1 MVTVFNRPSIRDRFT
16 MNRTS
21 NPLGEQLQALS
32 EDELRQ
38 KVLMPIL
45 RRNPN
50 IKQVTD
56 VHGVNERGL
65 DIIFASEDG
74 VRTNWYGLQLKRG
87 NISGGGSGKRTV
99 KTIIDQL
106 ELARPFKHPV
116 STPPAGEYQMDRF
129 LVATSGRISG
139 TAREEITRR
148 LEPLPVEFWDLSEIV
163 RLAKLH
169 FPEVL
174 QTGDAEL
181 ADYLKAVMLEAET
194 LDSLDQV
201 AGVARHTLS
210 QVFVEPFLRRRIDPT
225 LVDIERRP
233 GGLRT
238 LSALELRD
246 TDASAVI
253 IGEQDAGK
261 TAILRMIGLAQ
272 ATGILEATDAS
283 EPLCIPV
290 FLRAHKVL
298 RKSGLLEA
306 TVSALTEAGA
316 GRRAETVRQSGSLA
330 DYLLLLDGFS
340 ELPEEDAKAT
350 FAEVVNVAVK
360 TRDATVIVAGRP
372 DDFLQPGYFDALRQ
386 FMIQPF
392 DQRQVRTL
400 VRNWTKDLVKVED
413 VAERLVGRVREALQL
428 PGSPIPA
435 IIGVMLYE
443 KERRFITNTADAVDR
458 YMIIRLGRY
467 ATEMGLPFEVDW
479 ARKQDL
485 LGEIAFRMVEEG
497 LESIGLADAE
507 TMMANIYTRLGEK
520 DKSQKAIQELI
531 DAGVLLQQ
539 GDEVQFY
546 RTAFRDFFAAHHLHG
561 QSSGFEDF
569 FAAKLFHRKWGHTLV
584 FAAGLRR
591 KNSDLLVRLNARIER
606 ERDQLNVGRSED
618 FLYGA
623 YLLGRILSN
632 SEFSNHKPRQDVLLT
647 TVRAAGISADL
658 LGAEAVAQF
667 GNIGSVLALVG
678 TEHTLFISVGVPW
691 LEQQIRGLLDGP
703 QLTEEERYLI
713 VSLYNSLGCEDWVE
727 VFNDMVRQAESPR
740 VVVALLISA
749 LVLGRRQLTGERAE
763 QWRRA
768 LLALERKRRRFGTS
782 IKEALKIKDQVLEV
796 EMQRVRRLRGGN

>member
-1 MVTVFNRPSIRDRFT
+1 
-16 MNRTS
+16 MNSTS
-21 NPLGEQLQALS
+21 NPPLENLQALS
-32 EDELRQ
+32 EDDLRQ
-38 KVLMPIL
+38 KVLLPIL
-45 RRNPN
+45 RRNHN

-87 NISGGGSGKRTV
+87 DISGGGSGKHTV

-106 ELARPFKHPV
+106 ELAKPFKHPV
-116 STPPAGEYQMDRF
+116 STPPAGEYQMDYF
-129 LVATSGRISG
+129 LVATSGKISG
-139 TAREEITRR
+139 TARDEITRR
-148 LEPLPVEFWDLSEIV
+148 LEPMPVEFWDLSEIV

-174 QTGDAEL
+174 QTSDAEL
-181 ADYLKAVMLEAET
+181 SDYLNAVMLEAET

-201 AGVARHTLS
+201 AGVAKHTLS
-210 QVFVEPFLRRRIDPT
+210 DVFVEPFLRRRIDPT
-225 LVDIERRP
+225 LGDSAKHS
-233 GGLRT
+233 GGPRE

-246 TDASAVI
+246 TDTSAVI
-253 IGEQDAGK
+253 IGEQDEGK
-261 TAILRMIGLAQ
+261 TAILRMIGIAQ
-272 ATGILEATDAS
+272 ATGILAAADAS
-283 EPLCIPV
+283 EPLRIPI
-290 FLRAHKVL
+290 FLQAYKVL
-298 RKSGLLEA
+298 RKSDLLEA

-316 GRRAETVRQSGSLA
+316 ERRAETVRQSGSLA

-340 ELPEEDAKAT
+340 ELPDEDAKAT
-350 FAEVVNVAVK
+350 LAEAVNVVAG
-360 TRDATVIVAGRP
+360 TREATVIVAGRP
-372 DDFLQPGYFDALRQ
+372 DDFLQPRYFNELRQ
-386 FMIQPF
+386 FMIRPF
-392 DQRQVRTL
+392 DKRQVRTL
-400 VRNWTKDLVKVED
+400 VRNWTKDLVKLED
-413 VAERLVGRVREALQL
+413 VAERLVDRVREALQL

-443 KERRFITNTADAVDR
+443 KERKFITNTADAVDR
-458 YMIIRLGRY
+458 YMVIRLGRY
-467 ATEMGLPFEVDW
+467 AHEMGLPFEVDW

-497 LESIGLADAE
+497 LESISLEDAD
-507 TMMANIYTRLGEK
+507 TMMASIYTRLGEK

-531 DAGVLLQQ
+531 DAGVLLQR
-539 GDEVQFY
+539 GEEVQFY

-561 QSSGFEDF
+561 QDRGFEDF

-591 KNSDLLVRLNARIER
+591 RNSELLVRLNALVER
-606 ERDQLNVGRSED
+606 ERDQFNVGGGED

-632 SEFSNHKPRQDVLLT
+632 SEFSNHKPRRDVLHT

-667 GNIGSVLALVG
+667 GNIGSVVALVG
-678 TEHTLFISVGVPW
+678 TEHTLFVSVGVPW
-691 LEQQIRGLLDGP
+691 LEQQIRSLLDGP

-713 VSLYNSLGCEDWVE
+713 ASLYTNLGCEDWVE
-727 VFNDMVRQAESPR
+727 VFNDMVRKAETPR
-740 VVVALLISA
+740 VVAALMISA
-749 LVLGRRQLTGERAE
+749 KVLGTRKPMGERAG

-768 LLALERKRRRFGTS
+768 LLALERKRQKFGTS
-782 IKEALKIKDQVLEV
+782 IEEVLKVKDKVLEV
-796 EMQRVRRLRGGN
+796 ERQRVRRLRGEN

>member
-1 MVTVFNRPSIRDRFT
+1 
-16 MNRTS
+16 MNSAS
-21 NPLGEQLQALS
+21 NPLWEKLQELS
-32 EDELRQ
+32 EDDLRQ
-38 KVLMPIL
+38 KVLLPIL
-45 RRNPN
+45 RRTPR
-50 IKQVTD
+50 IKQITD

-106 ELARPFKHPV
+106 ELAKPYKHPV
-116 STPPAGEYQMDRF
+116 STPPVGEYQMDRF

-139 TAREEITRR
+139 TARDEIARR
-148 LEPLPVEFWDLSEIV
+148 LEPMPVDFWDLSEIV
-163 RLAKLH
+163 RLAKLYL
-169 FPEVL
+169 PEVL

-201 AGVARHTLS
+201 AGVAKHTLS
-210 QVFVEPFLRRRIDPT
+210 EVFVEPLLRRRIDPT
-225 LVDIERRP
+225 LVANKTHPSGPRS
-233 GGLRT
+233 
-238 LSALELRD
+238 LSALELRN

-253 IGEQDAGK
+253 IGEQDEGK

-283 EPLCIPV
+283 ESIRIPV

-298 RKSGLLEA
+298 RESDLLEA

-316 GRRAETVRQSGSLA
+316 ERRAETVRQSGRLA
-330 DYLLLLDGFS
+330 DYVLLLDGFS
-340 ELPEEDAKAT
+340 ELPKEDAKANL
-350 FAEVVNVAVK
+350 AEAVSVAVG
-360 TRDATVIVAGRP
+360 TREATVIVAGRP
-372 DDFLQPGYFDALRQ
+372 DDFLQPRYFDALGQ

-413 VAERLVGRVREALQL
+413 VAERLVGRVRQALQL

-443 KERRFITNTADAVDR
+443 KERKFITNTADAVDR
-458 YMIIRLGRY
+458 YMVIRLGRY
-467 ATEMGLPFEVDW
+467 AHEMDLPFEVDW

-485 LGEIAFRMVEEG
+485 LGEIAFRMVEED
-497 LESIGLADAE
+497 LESISLADAN
-507 TMMANIYTRLGEK
+507 TMMGDIYTRLGEK
-520 DKSQKAIQELI
+520 DKSLKAIQELI
-531 DAGVLLQQ
+531 DAGVLLQR
-539 GDEVQFY
+539 GEEVQFY

-569 FAAKLFHRKWGHTLV
+569 FDSKLFHRKWGHTLV

-591 KNSDLLVRLNARIER
+591 RNSELLVRLNARVER
-606 ERDQLNVGRSED
+606 ERDQLNVASGED

-632 SEFSNHKPRQDVLLT
+632 SEFSDHKPRQDVLHT

-658 LGAEAVAQF
+658 LGAEAVEQF

-691 LEQQIRGLLDGP
+691 LEQQIRSLLDGP

-713 VSLYNSLGCEDWVE
+713 VSLYTNLGCDDWVE
-727 VFNDMVRQAESPR
+727 VFSNMVRQAETPR

-749 LVLGRRQLTGERAE
+749 HVLGTRPLKGERAA

-768 LLALERKRRRFGTS
+768 QLALERKRRKFGTS
-782 IKEALKIKDQVLEV
+782 IQEALEVKDQVLEV
-796 EMQRVRRLRGGN
+796 ERQRLRRLRRGN

>member
-1 MVTVFNRPSIRDRFT
+1 
-16 MNRTS
+16 MNSTS
-21 NPLGEQLQALS
+21 NPPLENLQALS
-32 EDELRQ
+32 EDDLRQ
-38 KVLMPIL
+38 KVLLPIL
-45 RRNPN
+45 RRHHN

-87 NISGGGSGKRTV
+87 DISGGGSGKHTV

-106 ELARPFKHPV
+106 ELAKPFKHPV
-116 STPPAGEYQMDRF
+116 STPPAGEYQMDYF

-139 TAREEITRR
+139 TARDEITRR
-148 LEPLPVEFWDLSEIV
+148 LEPMPVEFWDLSEIV

-181 ADYLKAVMLEAET
+181 SDYLNAVMLEAET

-201 AGVARHTLS
+201 AGVAKHTLS
-210 QVFVEPFLRRRIDPT
+210 DVFVEPFLRRRIDPT
-225 LVDIERRP
+225 LGDSEKHS
-233 GGLRT
+233 GGPRE

-246 TDASAVI
+246 TDTSAVI
-253 IGEQDAGK
+253 IGEQDEGK
-261 TAILRMIGLAQ
+261 TAILRMIGIAQ
-272 ATGILEATDAS
+272 ATEILAAADAS
-283 EPLCIPV
+283 EPLRIPI
-290 FLRAHKVL
+290 FLQAYKVL
-298 RKSGLLEA
+298 RKSDLLEA

-316 GRRAETVRQSGSLA
+316 ERRAETVRQSGSLA

-340 ELPEEDAKAT
+340 ELPDEDAKAT
-350 FAEVVNVAVK
+350 LAEAVNVVAG
-360 TRDATVIVAGRP
+360 TREATVIVAGRP
-372 DDFLQPGYFDALRQ
+372 DDFLQPRYFNELRQ
-386 FMIQPF
+386 FMIRPF
-392 DQRQVRTL
+392 DKRQVRTL
-400 VRNWTKDLVKVED
+400 VRNWTKDLVKLED
-413 VAERLVGRVREALQL
+413 VAERLVDRVREALQL

-443 KERRFITNTADAVDR
+443 KERKFITNTADAVDR
-458 YMIIRLGRY
+458 YMVIRLGRY
-467 ATEMGLPFEVDW
+467 AHEMGLPFEVDW

-497 LESIGLADAE
+497 LESISLEDAD
-507 TMMANIYTRLGEK
+507 TMMASIYTRLGEK

-531 DAGVLLQQ
+531 DAGVLLQR
-539 GDEVQFY
+539 GEEVQFY

-561 QSSGFEDF
+561 QDSGFEDF

-591 KNSDLLVRLNARIER
+591 RNSELLVRLNALVER
-606 ERDQLNVGRSED
+606 ERDQLNVGGGED

-632 SEFSNHKPRQDVLLT
+632 SEFSNHKPRRDVLHT

-667 GNIGSVLALVG
+667 GNIGSVVALVG
-678 TEHTLFISVGVPW
+678 TEHTLFVAVGVPW
-691 LEQQIRGLLDGP
+691 LEQQIRSLLDGP

-713 VSLYNSLGCEDWVE
+713 ASLYTNLGCEDWVE
-727 VFNDMVRQAESPR
+727 VFNDMVRKAETPR
-740 VVVALLISA
+740 VVAALMISA
-749 LVLGRRQLTGERAE
+749 NVLGTRKPMGERAE

-768 LLALERKRRRFGTS
+768 LLALERKRQKFGTS
-782 IKEALKIKDQVLEV
+782 IEEVLKVKDKVLEV
-796 EMQRVRRLRGGN
+796 ERQRVRRLRGEN